1 MQQRITWFFF
11 LFFNRNACARVV
23 VQNSLTYEEEVD
35 ASLMPPRQNPKEFS
49 SATNFF
55 SLHRASE
62 KKDNTQKYTEKGV
75 VGMSTTTR
83 ISEHRDYY
91 HDDQENKEK
100 ENKEE
105 KKKTSNSSSRRR
117 LFFFVLLLLLFV
129 CGGLVF
135 FPFALL
141 QALVFSSSIENQ
153 LDAQKQQQEQQQ

>member
-1 MQQRITWFFF
+1 
-11 LFFNRNACARVV
+11 
-23 VQNSLTYEEEVD
+23 
-35 ASLMPPRQNPKEFS
+35 MPPRQNPKEFS

-62 KKDNTQKYTEKGV
+62 KKDNTQKYTQKGV

-105 KKKTSNSSSRRR
+105 KKKKTSDSSSRRR